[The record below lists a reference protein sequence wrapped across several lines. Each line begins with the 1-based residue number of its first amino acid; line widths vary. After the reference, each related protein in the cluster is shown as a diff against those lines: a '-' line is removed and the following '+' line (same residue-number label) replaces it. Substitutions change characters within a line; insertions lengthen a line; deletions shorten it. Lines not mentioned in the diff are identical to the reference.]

1 MKLMTNQFGSRNGS
15 EILNETFVF
24 KFELGMNQIESV
36 EEHLEGKKLGRI
48 WEGTIHYSVLI

>member
-15 EILNETFVF
+15 EILNEK